1 MRHLD
6 NLMSLMDDIK
16 SDIKEGSYIE
26 ICKQLME
33 IKQQF
38 DQYDKQ
44 MRRYKRTLFQKGIMT
59 DALME
64 HITDNEYDSDTEQDI
79 EIYLNFG
86 AMP

>member
-1 MRHLD
+1 MTHLD
-6 NLMSLMDDIK
+6 NLMSLLDDNK
-16 SDIKEGSYIE
+16 STIKEGSYLK
-26 ICKQLME
+26 ICNELME

-44 MRRYKRTLFQKGIMT
+44 IRRYKRTLFQKGVMT

>member
-1 MRHLD
+1 MTHLD
-6 NLMSLMDDIK
+6 NLMSLLDDSK
-16 SDIKEGSYIE
+16 SNIKEGCYIK
-26 ICKQLME
+26 ICKELME
-33 IKQQF
+33 IKEQF
-38 DQYDKQ
+38 EQYDKQ
-44 MRRYKRTLFQKGIMT
+44 IRRYKRTLFQKGIMT

>member
-1 MRHLD
+1 
-6 NLMSLMDDIK
+6 MSLMDDIK